1 MVSEMNDN
9 IRIAIVGIG
18 NSASALV
25 QGAYFYRD
33 IDPEEEVPGLLHTEF
48 GGYMPRDIE
57 FVAAF
62 DINETKVGHD
72 LGEAVFAYPNNTRS
86 FADIP
91 KLGVTVMKGPVKDG
105 LGKFLKKVV
114 KVSSEEPVDISEELR
129 NSEADILVNYLP
141 VGSEEAT
148 RFYAQEAIDAGCAFV
163 NCMPA
168 FIVSV
173 PEWQRRFSEA
183 DLPIAG
189 DDVMS
194 QIGATVLHKTVA
206 KLMVERGVR
215 ITESYQL
222 NVGGD
227 MDFYNM
233 LEEERLSTK
242 RESKTSAVR
251 AMIPYEVP
259 LRIGPSDYVDFL
271 NNTKIAYIW
280 LKGEFFGKTPMSID
294 MKLEVQ
300 DSPNSAGVVIDAI
313 RATKIGIDRGISG
326 PLTSISAYAFK
337 HPPKQVPY
345 EEAKRWV
352 NDFIEG
358 KRDR

>member
-1 MVSEMNDN
+1 MGE
-9 IRIAIVGIG
+9 IRVAIVGVG
-18 NSASALV
+18 NSASALI
-25 QGAYFYRD
+25 QGTFFYRNVKSG
-33 IDPEEEVPGLLHTEF
+33 ETVPGLLHADF
-48 GGYMPRDIE
+48 GGYFPRDIR

-62 DINETKVGHD
+62 DVNETKVGHE
-72 LGEAVFAYPNNTRS
+72 LGEAIFAHPNNTRV
-86 FADIP
+86 FAKVP
-91 KLGVTVMKGPVKDG
+91 KLDVVVKRGPVMDG

-114 KVSSEEPVDISEELR
+114 KVSEDEPVDVVEELR
-129 NSEADILVNYLP
+129 KSKADILVNYLP

-148 RFYAQEAIDAGCAFV
+148 RFYAQAAIEAGCAFV

-183 DLPIAG
+183 GLPAAG

-194 QIGATVLHKTVA
+194 QIGATVLHKTIA
-206 KLMVERGVR
+206 KLLVERGVR

-242 RESKTSAVR
+242 RESKTSAVQ
-251 AMIPYEVP
+251 AMIPYNVP

-271 NNTKIAYIW
+271 DNTKIAYIW

-294 MKLEVQ
+294 IKLEVL
-300 DSPNSAGVVIDAI
+300 DSPNSAGIVIDAI

-352 NDFIEG
+352 NEFIQG
-358 KRDR
+358 KRER